1 MAPIDTIFKKEQ
13 PFYQKYHLTKM
24 ALNKNSTLQKLHLKK
39 TAFHE
44 NGISEL
50 TLLFFWSTTNI
61 LLIEPTPTIRH
72 KLEKYNFKLSWPW
85 VWITQ
90 QI

>member
-1 MAPIDTIFKKEQ
+1 MQPEIFNRNTWTKWLKPPIFMAPIDTIFKKEQ
-13 PFYQKYHLTKM
+13 SSYQKYHLTKM

-50 TLLFFWSTTNI
+50 TLLFF
-61 LLIEPTPTIRH
+61 
-72 KLEKYNFKLSWPW
+72 
-85 VWITQ
+85 
-90 QI
+90 

>member
-13 PFYQKYHLTKM
+13 SSYQKYHLTKM

-50 TLLFFWSTTNI
+50 TLLFF
-61 LLIEPTPTIRH
+61 
-72 KLEKYNFKLSWPW
+72 
-85 VWITQ
+85 
-90 QI
+90 

>member
-1 MAPIDTIFKKEQ
+1 
-13 PFYQKYHLTKM
+13 M

-50 TLLFFWSTTNI
+50 TLLFF
-61 LLIEPTPTIRH
+61 
-72 KLEKYNFKLSWPW
+72 
-85 VWITQ
+85 
-90 QI
+90 